1 MRAVDCPCGEHIE
14 GDTDAKVL
22 EELKEHSQD
31 EHADRYQETE
41 LRMLVNTSAY
51 DIAA

>member
-14 GDTDAKVL
+14 ADTDAKVL
-22 EELKEHSQD
+22 EDLKQHSQE
-31 EHADRYQETE
+31 EHGDRYQETE

>member
-14 GDTDAKVL
+14 ADTDAKVL
-22 EELKEHSQD
+22 EDLKQHSHEEHG
-31 EHADRYQETE
+31 DRYQDTE

>member
-14 GDTDAKVL
+14 AETDAKVL
-22 EELKEHSQD
+22 EAMKN
-31 EHADRYQETE
+31 HANEDHPDRYEETE